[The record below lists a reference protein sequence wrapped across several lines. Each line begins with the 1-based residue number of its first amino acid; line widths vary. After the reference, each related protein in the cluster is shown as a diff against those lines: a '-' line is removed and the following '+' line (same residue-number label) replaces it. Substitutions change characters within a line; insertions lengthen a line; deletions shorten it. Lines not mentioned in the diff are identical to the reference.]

1 MAQNPLPPP
10 PPSGGVLDGWLY
22 LLWRRLTQTGQILWE
37 SITPGTS
44 ADVAAAVTDET
55 GSPGS
60 LVFSGNPTL
69 TGLTVSGAAFT
80 SRGITDNA
88 TSTALTI
95 DSNRRLSIGATPLTN
110 VPLTIY
116 DATSATLSLDGDSSV
131 IHRITRYSSDG
142 TSAILNMRKAR
153 GTFASP
159 AAVSS
164 GDNVFGLGTVA
175 YDGSSYIQIA
185 SFVGLVETYTAA
197 TDVSGAV
204 LLAVRPT
211 GAGATSVEK
220 FRLASNGT
228 ITLGGPSTAPALKV
242 TPVASQARWIE
253 VTGATSGGNPTL
265 GVSGGILA
273 ISASTAITG
282 TVSTSGYT
290 VATLPAGTVGDRAYV
305 TDALAPA
312 YGVAVAG
319 GGAVTIPVFYNG
331 AAWICA

>member
-22 LLWRRLTQTGQILWE
+22 LLWRRLTQAGQILWE

-88 TSTALTI
+88 TATAVTI
-95 DSNRRLSIGATPLTN
+95 DADKWIGIGATPIAN
-110 VPLTIY
+110 VNVLIY
-116 DATSATLSLDGDSSV
+116 HATTANFTVQGDSSTVLQFQRFSNDATSA
-131 IHRITRYSSDG
+131 
-142 TSAILNMRKAR
+142 AINFKKAR
-153 GTFASP
+153 GTTASQS
-159 AAVSS
+159 AVAS
-164 GDNVFGLGTVA
+164 GDELGIINFSGWG
-175 YDGSSYIQIA
+175 GSSLVQGVYIRA
-185 SFVGLVETYTAA
+185 FVDTY
-197 TDVSGAV
+197 
-204 LLAVRPT
+204 
-211 GAGATSVEK
+211 
-220 FRLASNGT
+220 
-228 ITLGGPSTAPALKV
+228 
-242 TPVASQARWIE
+242 
-253 VTGATSGGNPTL
+253 
-265 GVSGGILA
+265 
-273 ISASTAITG
+273 
-282 TVSTSGYT
+282 VSTSDVSTYLTFSTRAAATGAPVEALRITSAQRVVAAKTIATAGYT
-290 VATLPAGTVGDRAYV
+290 VAGLPAGTVGDRAYV

>member
-55 GSPGS
+55 GTAGS

-69 TGLTVSGAAFT
+69 QGLTVEDAAFT

-88 TSTALTI
+88 TATALTI
-95 DSNRRLSIGATPLTN
+95 DADKWIGIGATPIAT
-110 VPLTIY
+110 VPLLIY
-116 DATSATLSLDGDSSV
+116 HSTTANFTVQGDASTVLQFQ
-131 IHRITRYSSDG
+131 RFSSDA
-142 TSAILNMRKAR
+142 SAASINFKKAR
-153 GTFASP
+153 GTTASQS
-159 AAVSS
+159 AVAS
-164 GDNVFGLGTVA
+164 GDELGIINFSGWG
-175 YDGSSYIQIA
+175 GSSLAQGVYIRA
-185 SFVGLVETYTAA
+185 FVDIY
-197 TDVSGAV
+197 
-204 LLAVRPT
+204 
-211 GAGATSVEK
+211 
-220 FRLASNGT
+220 
-228 ITLGGPSTAPALKV
+228 
-242 TPVASQARWIE
+242 
-253 VTGATSGGNPTL
+253 
-265 GVSGGILA
+265 
-273 ISASTAITG
+273 
-282 TVSTSGYT
+282 VSTSDVSTYLTFSTRAAATGAPVEALRITSAQRVVAAKTIATAGYT

-305 TDALAPA
+305 TNALAPA